1 MRLNRKHFLLF
12 SEALIPVLGFFFW
25 NWGLYFILLFYFID
39 VLAQEVIMHLK
50 SKKITKTHNIKDNK
64 EWFFSGA
71 LSLFTVFA
79 MITLIHVAM
88 YSIEPSIDFIKQIK
102 LFWTYEEMGMQ
113 QGYLLIP
120 LVVFAAY
127 SQYRMDFLMMRKDRV
142 AELNIEWKKH
152 LRALLVIIGFTGI
165 VIGLSQFIVLV
176 EIVYVLGIV
185 GLIAAYNL
193 LVGEK

>member
-102 LFWTYEEMGMQ
+102 LFWTYKEMGMQ

-165 VIGLSQFIVLV
+165 VIGLSQFIVLA

>member
-165 VIGLSQFIVLV
+165 VIGLSQFIVLA

>member
-88 YSIEPSIDFIKQIK
+88 YSIEPSIDFIKQTK

-165 VIGLSQFIVLV
+165 VIGLSQFIVLA

>member
-1 MRLNRKHFLLF
+1 
-12 SEALIPVLGFFFW
+12 
-25 NWGLYFILLFYFID
+25 
-39 VLAQEVIMHLK
+39 
-50 SKKITKTHNIKDNK
+50 
-64 EWFFSGA
+64 
-71 LSLFTVFA
+71 
-79 MITLIHVAM
+79 
-88 YSIEPSIDFIKQIK
+88 
-102 LFWTYEEMGMQ
+102 MGMQ

-165 VIGLSQFIVLV
+165 VIGLSQFIVLA

>member
-25 NWGLYFILLFYFID
+25 NWGLYFILLFYVID

-50 SKKITKTHNIKDNK
+50 SKKITKTQNIKDNK

-79 MITLIHVAM
+79 MIMLIHVAM

-165 VIGLSQFIVLV
+165 VIGLSQFIVLA

>member
-1 MRLNRKHFLLF
+1 
-12 SEALIPVLGFFFW
+12 
-25 NWGLYFILLFYFID
+25 
-39 VLAQEVIMHLK
+39 MHLK

-165 VIGLSQFIVLV
+165 VIGLSQFIVLA